1 MARAEGSQRARKQ
14 VCGRTK
20 VKCPSLDQL
29 ALHGGSPI
37 RERYLP
43 YGRQH
48 ITEEDIEAV
57 VQALRSDWLTT
68 GPKVDEFEEAFA
80 HYVGAKFS
88 VTFSSGT
95 AALHAAT
102 FAAGLERGDEAVT
115 TPMTFCATAN
125 AVLYQGATPVFADVA
140 RDTLTIDPE
149 KITKSLTARTK
160 AILPVD
166 YAGHPADLCEI
177 LEIAQRHGLTV
188 IEDACHAVGAGYRLA
203 RVGSISHLTVF
214 SFHPVKHIT
223 TGEGGMVSTNDEKL
237 AARLRQFR
245 NHGITVDHRARQVKE
260 SWVYDMAELG
270 YNYRLS
276 DLQCALGLA
285 QLQKLPRMLARR
297 QEIARQYEQAL
308 ADLPELERP
317 TVRKDRES
325 AWHLYVIKLNLER
338 LRVSR
343 EQVFRAMRAENI
355 GVNVHYIPVPWHSY
369 YQKLGY
375 RRGRWPVAEA
385 AYERLVSLPIWP
397 GMSDA
402 DVMDTVRAVQ
412 KVVAAY
418 RK

>member
-1 MARAEGSQRARKQ
+1 
-14 VCGRTK
+14 
-20 VKCPSLDQL
+20 L